1 MPEIAQFLR
10 ISDRRS
16 VLVAYDPRTD
26 DPIVKRTGAVNIIYP
41 ETPAGRRL
49 EFAGVLRCDH
59 IHIRR
64 VLTYVIM
71 DQKGGRILRKSVLVI
86 IDTRFG
92 VEIPHHHP

>member
-10 ISDRRS
+10 IADRRS

-49 EFAGVLRCDH
+49 EFAGVFRCDH

-92 VEIPHHHP
+92 